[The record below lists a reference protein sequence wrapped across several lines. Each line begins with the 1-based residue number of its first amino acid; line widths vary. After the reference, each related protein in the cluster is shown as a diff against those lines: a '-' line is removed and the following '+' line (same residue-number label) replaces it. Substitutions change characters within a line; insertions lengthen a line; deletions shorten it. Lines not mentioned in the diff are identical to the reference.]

1 MPLEVK
7 GHNQL
12 GPSGT
17 GVQVQA
23 QGVLGKSVEVLHL
36 KKGDLTLP
44 AMEPLPSYT
53 LPPSQPQAPFCCVP
67 LTCVTR
73 TFPPCPTKP
82 RVARQ
87 GGGLLKNPS
96 DHWTWQCLPATPEA
110 EAGGSESSR
119 PASVNLVRCYLKKQE
134 GLGCG
139 SVVKAPLGSILST
152 QKKFWC
158 PRHTEPKDIF
168 KISCPPRTSE
178 LHQIWKWESLQM

>member
-7 GHNQL
+7 GHTSW

-23 QGVLGKSVEVLHL
+23 RRVLGKSVEVLNL

-53 LPPSQPQAPFCCVP
+53 LPPSPAPSPILLCAPHLRHPHLSSLPHQA
-67 LTCVTR
+67 TCHQ
-73 TFPPCPTKP
+73 
-82 RVARQ
+82 A
-87 GGGLLKNPS
+87 GMGASKNSS
-96 DHWTWQCLPATPEA
+96 DHWTWQCLPAIPEA
-110 EAGGSESSR
+110 EAGGSKSSR